1 MVLTGPRAPIRL
13 TSYETLKWSALG
25 SVNDSI
31 VPVHFA
37 SILRWSHLSRFYCE
51 IVPAVV
57 LFSAGPSGTS
67 RRERDLLEKAANLAG
82 DVVIDA
88 KFGKEDTEEARAF
101 LMDFI
106 RKQKAKL

>member
-57 LFSAGPSGTS
+57 LFSAGPVSYTH
-67 RRERDLLEKAANLAG
+67 L
-82 DVVIDA
+82 DVYKRQV
-88 KFGKEDTEEARAF
+88 FGMVTP
-101 LMDFI
+101 
-106 RKQKAKL
+106 

>member
-1 MVLTGPRAPIRL
+1 VKGQDQGNGNGPFDGGKTSTLTERANTDENRSISTAL
-13 TSYETLKWSALG
+13 QQTTFHCCACYEK
-25 SVNDSI
+25 
-31 VPVHFA
+31 
-37 SILRWSHLSRFYCE
+37 
-51 IVPAVV
+51 AVEYDHTTV
-57 LFSAGPSGTS
+57 A
-67 RRERDLLEKAANLAG
+67 RDLLEKAVSVAG

>member
-1 MVLTGPRAPIRL
+1 MNFHCCAC
-13 TSYETLKWSALG
+13 YEK
-25 SVNDSI
+25 
-31 VPVHFA
+31 
-37 SILRWSHLSRFYCE
+37 
-51 IVPAVV
+51 AV
-57 LFSAGPSGTS
+57 AYDMATI
-67 RRERDLLEKAANLAG
+67 ERDLLEKAANLAG